1 MSTVLQPSNANAT
14 LTESDFIQFL
24 HELVAIRSHS
34 KQESEVAEFLVKSMN
49 SMGYDDA
56 GVDEAG
62 NAVGTRQR
70 LDVQGRIR
78 QHIVLLGHM
87 DTVRGEIP
95 VRIENGKL
103 YGRGSVDAKGPL
115 ATFVAATALASIPA
129 GTRLTVVG
137 AVEEESSTSRGARFA
152 ATQYS
157 PDFCII
163 GEPSGWEGVT
173 IGYKGIVQIAYILER
188 PMGHASGLQSAVPEK
203 AIEFWNRISNYS
215 TEFNHDRSRY
225 FDQLIPAIRDFNFS
239 SDGLYDRVRLHA
251 SVRLPIGFDIRAFE
265 QMVRGLDGDAEI
277 STYGYEVA
285 YRSDRNNRL
294 TNAFNIAIR
303 QQGQQPKFKVKT
315 GTCDMNV
322 VGPVWNCPIVAYGPG
337 DSSLDHTPDEHI
349 ELLEYRQAIDILKT
363 VIESF

>member
-1 MSTVLQPSNANAT
+1 MSTVVQPSNVDTAAT
-14 LTESDFIQFL
+14 DIDFTQFL
-24 HELVAIRSHS
+24 TELVAIRSHS
-34 KQESEVAEFLVKSMN
+34 GEESDVAEYLVKSMD

-56 GVDEAG
+56 DVDQVG

-70 LDVQGRIR
+70 LDAQGRIG

-87 DTVRGEIP
+87 DTVKGEIP
-95 VRIENGKL
+95 VRIEDGKL

-115 ATFVAATALASIPA
+115 ATFIAAAAVASIPA
-129 GTRLTVVG
+129 GTRLTVIG

-152 ATQYS
+152 ARQYA

-173 IGYKGIVQIAYILER
+173 IGYKGIVQIAYNLER

-215 TEFNHDRSRY
+215 AEFNHDRSRY
-225 FDQLIPAIRDFNFS
+225 FDQLIPAIRDFNFNC
-239 SDGLYDRVRLHA
+239 DGLHDRVRLHA
-251 SVRLPIGFDIRAFE
+251 SVRLPMGFDIRAFE
-265 QMVRGLDGDAEI
+265 QMVQGLDGDAAI

-337 DSSLDHTPDEHI
+337 DSSLDHTPNEHL
-349 ELLEYRQAIDILKT
+349 ELEEYQRAIGVLKS